1 MELSN
6 YYFAPPCFRENLF
19 FLFFLFLLAGIML
32 TGCRLQTPTIHA
44 IRPQIGAMGEPV
56 TITGVHFGKD
66 RNESYVT
73 IAGVQPTN
81 RAYLNW
87 NDTEITLRIPELGEA
102 GLIYVYVKGKK
113 SNGMLFANQATVPVQ
128 VQGGETGAGP
138 RVASVTPNATA
149 IGALISISGTGFG
162 NSRGNGGVFFAWNAQ
177 APASAPAEARFL
189 EFVEV
194 SETDFGYELWT
205 DREIR
210 VRVPDGAAGG
220 NMEVRTARGS
230 SPPAVFEIAGRPGT
244 KTLGNK
250 RSYTISYS
258 VDVKA
263 GKADTPN
270 TLYLWI
276 PHPAVS
282 SSQRNMELLQSTMEP
297 FIESYHGVSL
307 YKMDN
312 LASNSETQIRLSWK
326 VDVYSVETAVQPQS
340 IKVESNSPMSEAYT
354 QNILPLPSEDPRI
367 KDQAAAILGR
377 ERNPY
382 IKAQRIY
389 EWMIGTALRWESQT
403 EGDVFGV
410 LQTKRTDAYL
420 GALLYC
426 TLLRS
431 AGVPCQPVAGVLVSR
446 DRQTMNHYWAEFW
459 IDGFGW
465 IPVDPAMGAMQS
477 AKFQGDAASGA
488 RAIPQPFAIQEEQAN
503 IYFGN
508 IDSQRIAFSRG
519 FTILSPMDPHG
530 RTVAHNRSY
539 SLQNLR
545 EEVVGGIESYS
556 SLWGDITI
564 TGIYVQ

>member
-1 MELSN
+1 MKNEKLKSK
-6 YYFAPPCFRENLF
+6 REKMRKSRSLCSSF
-19 FLFFLFLLAGIML
+19 FLFSLFSFLFLVLLA
-32 TGCRLQTPTIHA
+32 GCRLKTPVIHA
-44 IRPQIGAMGEPV
+44 IHPQIGTMGEPV
-56 TITGVHFGKD
+56 TITGAFFGKEK
-66 RNESYVT
+66 NESYVT

-81 RAYLNW
+81 RSYLNW
-87 NDTEITLRIPELGEA
+87 NDSEITLRIPELGEA
-102 GLIYVYVKGKK
+102 GLIYVYVKGRK

-138 RVASVTPNATA
+138 RIISVTPNAAA
-149 IGALISISGTGFG
+149 IGALVSISGTGFG
-162 NSRGNGGVFFAWNAQ
+162 SSRGNGGVFFPWNAQ
-177 APASAPAEARFL
+177 IPASAPAEARLL
-189 EFVEV
+189 EFAEV

-220 NMEVRTARGS
+220 NMEIRTARGV
-230 SPPAVFEIAGRPGT
+230 SPPMVFDIAGRPGT

-258 VDVKA
+258 VNVKVSEA
-263 GKADTPN
+263 KTPN

-276 PHPAVS
+276 PHPSES
-282 SSQRNMELLQSTMEP
+282 SSQRNRELLLSSMEP
-297 FIESYHGVSL
+297 FVENYRGVGL
-307 YKMDN
+307 YKIDN
-312 LASNSETQIRLSWK
+312 MTAHSDAQIRLSWK
-326 VDVYSVETAVQPQS
+326 VDVYSVETAVQPPS
-340 IKVESNSPMSEAYT
+340 IRVESNSPISEAYT
-354 QNILPLPSEDPRI
+354 QNILSLPSDDSRI
-367 KDQAAAILGR
+367 KDRAAAIMGR

-382 IKAQRIY
+382 LKAQRVY
-389 EWMIGTALRWESQT
+389 DWMVTGGELTWENQSS
-403 EGDVFGV
+403 GDILSV

-420 GALLYC
+420 AALLYC

-446 DRQTMNHYWAEFW
+446 NRQTMNHYWAEFW
-459 IDGFGW
+459 VDGFGW
-465 IPVDPAMGAMQS
+465 IPVDPAMGA
-477 AKFQGDAASGA
+477 GA
-488 RAIPQPFAIQEEQAN
+488 VPAPFAIPEEKPN
-503 IYFGN
+503 FYFGN

-530 RTVAHNRSY
+530 RTVAHSRSY

>member
-6 YYFAPPCFRENLF
+6 YYFAPPCLREN
-19 FLFFLFLLAGIML
+19 LFFLFLLAGIAL

-44 IRPQIGAMGEPV
+44 IRPQIIAMGEPV
-56 TITGVHFGKD
+56 TITGAHFGKE

-81 RAYLNW
+81 RAYIGWSDN
-87 NDTEITLRIPELGEA
+87 EITLRIPELGEA

-113 SNGMLFANQATVPVQ
+113 SNGVLFANRATVPVQ

-138 RVASVTPNATA
+138 RVISVTPNAAA
-149 IGALISISGTGFG
+149 IGAPVSISGTGFG
-162 NSRGNGGVFFAWNAQ
+162 SSRGSGGVFFSWSAQ
-177 APASAPAEARFL
+177 ASASAPAEARLL
-189 EFVEV
+189 EFAEA

-220 NMEVRTARGS
+220 NMEVRTARGV
-230 SPPAVFEIAGRPGT
+230 SPPTAFDIAGRPGA
-244 KTLGNK
+244 KTLGGK

-263 GKADTPN
+263 GKAEAPN

-276 PHPAVS
+276 PHPAAS
-282 SSQRNMELLQSTMEP
+282 SSQRNMELLQSSMEP
-297 FIESYHGVSL
+297 FVENYRGVGL
-307 YKMDN
+307 YKIDN
-312 LASNSETQIRLSWK
+312 MAANSEAQIRLSWK
-326 VDVYSVETAVQPQS
+326 VDVYSVETKVQPQS
-340 IKVESNSPMSEAYT
+340 IKVESNSPINEAYT
-354 QNILPLPSEDPRI
+354 QNTPALPSDDLRI
-367 KDQAAAILGR
+367 KERAAAILGR

-382 IKAQRIY
+382 LKAQRIY
-389 EWMIGTALRWESQT
+389 EWMTGGEFTWDRQSN
-403 EGDVFGV
+403 GDIFNM
-410 LQTKRTDAYL
+410 LQTKRADPYL
-420 GALLYC
+420 AALLYC

-431 AGVPCQPVAGVLVSR
+431 AGVPCQPVAGVLVNR
-446 DRQTMNHYWAEFW
+446 ERQTINHYWAEFW

-465 IPVDPAMGAMQS
+465 IPVDPAMGS
-477 AKFQGDAASGA
+477 AAQGAG
-488 RAIPQPFAIQEEQAN
+488 AIPDSFAVYEEQAGF
-503 IYFGN
+503 YFGN
-508 IDSQRIAFSRG
+508 IDSRRIAFSRG
-519 FTILSPMDPHG
+519 FTTLSPMDPHG

-545 EEVVGGIESYS
+545 EEVIGGIESYS